1 MVIPCRSPVS
11 ATSFFWVIPRI
22 SHAPRHKRVTG
33 IAIFRLK
40 VPPFED
46 AKAWLTSNRPDPS
59 SFGLGSFGDFHHKN
73 CEKTGGIMKYAW
85 NINGI
90 IMEYLWIPS
99 GVIKHGLLESSP
111 FSSMISQGTK
121 PPRLGDFQWQRCRT
135 YQILLHLE
143 SGHQPSAVHVA
154 TSLASQHCYVYRGTG
169 VTPGYIK
176 KKYTQE
182 MWGRRSYF
190 HLIFPCWIP
199 SNAQRFLQ
207 KETNLGN
214 AKTVHAERDYKSLPK
229 AVRLRSRLAGLKYLQ
244 LCLKRIYHKI
254 PWAASTP
261 WKRKCHGSHRFA
273 GNSNL
278 PASQPLPLCLA
289 VKFNPKCWDSLWM
302 PQGHG
307 RNQSG
312 SNLRVGV
319 KLRAELR
326 PQCLGNARWDLEDM
340 ARWLRYGCGKPN
352 HKPAPIKTC
361 SWVQYTIVYPYS
373 VWCKIRF
380 SRSQFH
386 GTVPIGSMYGIYI
399 Y

>member
-1 MVIPCRSPVS
+1 
-11 ATSFFWVIPRI
+11 
-22 SHAPRHKRVTG
+22 
-33 IAIFRLK
+33 
-40 VPPFED
+40 
-46 AKAWLTSNRPDPS
+46 
-59 SFGLGSFGDFHHKN
+59 
-73 CEKTGGIMKYAW
+73 
-85 NINGI
+85 
-90 IMEYLWIPS
+90 
-99 GVIKHGLLESSP
+99 
-111 FSSMISQGTK
+111 
-121 PPRLGDFQWQRCRT
+121 
-135 YQILLHLE
+135 
-143 SGHQPSAVHVA
+143 
-154 TSLASQHCYVYRGTG
+154 
-169 VTPGYIK
+169 
-176 KKYTQE
+176 

-352 HKPAPIKTC
+352 HKPAPIKIC

-399 Y
+399 YTNIKGVYWWDPCYHI